1 MGLTVLRAAL
11 AGTEVGLRAE
21 EGVIVALGPEVVPE
35 PGDEV
40 LDALGMALV
49 PPMVNAHTHA
59 AMTLFRSFG
68 DDMPLR
74 TWLETRIWPAEA
86 RLRPDDVYW
95 GTRLACLEM
104 IRSGTARFFDMYW
117 HAPEA
122 ARAVHDSGLR
132 AVLAAPLIDT
142 GNASGLAAFKD
153 DALGSLER
161 IRPFEAT
168 GRIVATLGPHAVYTV
183 SRPSLEWLGELMA
196 ERGVGCQIHLSETR
210 REVEDCVSETGLRP
224 AELLHACGLLGPQTV
239 VAHGCWL
246 DPHELALL
254 AETGTT
260 VATVPVSNL
269 KLAVG
274 RHFPY
279 LDALA
284 AGVCLGLGTDGT
296 ASNNSLDLFQDVKVL
311 SLVQKFAA
319 EDPAVMPASEAL
331 AIARGQ
337 RSTHLGGCA
346 IEPGAPADFLLVR
359 LDMPEVSPG
368 DLDANLV
375 YAATGAVVDTTVV
388 AGRVLMRERRVA
400 GGEEILAEVRGRV
413 GRLTGG

>member
-1 MGLTVLRAAL
+1 MGLTVVRASL
-11 AGTEVGLRAE
+11 DGTEVALRAE
-21 EGVIVALGPEVVPE
+21 DGVIVAVGAEVAPE
-35 PGDEV
+35 PADEV
-40 LDALGMALV
+40 IDARGAALIA
-49 PPMVNAHTHA
+49 PMVNAHTHA

-68 DDMPLR
+68 DDMPLM

-104 IRSGTARFFDMYW
+104 IRSGTSRFFDMYW

-122 ARAVHDSGLR
+122 ARAVHDAGLR

-142 GNASGLAAFKD
+142 GSASGLAALKD
-153 DALGSLER
+153 DALRSLELMQ
-161 IRPFEAT
+161 PFEQT
-168 GRIVATLGPHAVYTV
+168 GRIEATLGPHAVYTV
-183 SRPSLEWLGELMA
+183 SRSSLEWLGELMA
-196 ERGVGCQIHLSETR
+196 DRGVGCQIHLSETR
-210 REVEDCVSETGLRP
+210 REVDDCVAATGMRP
-224 AELLHACGLLGPQTV
+224 AELLDACGLLGPRTV

-246 DPHELALL
+246 EPHELSLL
-254 AETGTT
+254 AESETT
-260 VATVPVSNL
+260 VAMVPVSNM

-284 AGVCLGLGTDGT
+284 AGVRLGLGTDGT

-311 SLVQKFAA
+311 ALVQKFAA
-319 EDPAVMPASEAL
+319 DDPSVMAASEAL

-337 RSTHLGGCA
+337 RSAHLGGRA
-346 IEPGAPADFLLVR
+346 LEAGAPADFLLVR
-359 LDMPEVSPG
+359 TDAPEVTPG

-375 YAATGAVVDTTVV
+375 YAATGAVVDTMVV
-388 AGRVLMRERRVA
+388 AGQVLMRDRRVRDE
-400 GGEEILAEVRGRV
+400 EEILEEVRGRF
-413 GRLTGG
+413 GRLTGR